1 LAPIHGPIITSRQ
14 TIELPLAA
22 LPTRVEWEARAKGKD
37 AAGYHARVQ
46 LERLDRGE
54 TLMTKIDYPIQTWK
68 FGDSL
73 AMIFLPGEVVIDFS
87 LRLKHE
93 LDRHRLWINAY
104 ANDDPCYIPSERILR
119 EGGYEGGGA
128 MIYYDVPGPFKPGLE
143 EKIISA
149 VHDQI
154 AKNFR
159 PPYDPKKTQGVLSP
173 QQSLATIRTKPNLQ
187 VDLVA
192 AEPLVASPVA
202 IDFGPDGRLWVAE
215 MLDYPE
221 GVDGKYKPGG
231 RIRVLESTRGDG
243 IYDKATVFLEN
254 LPFPTG
260 VTVWRNGVL
269 ICASPDIIYAEDTH
283 RDGKADVVRKLFTG
297 FGVDNFQAR
306 VNSLEFG
313 LDNWVYGS
321 CGLFGGKIKSLVTGE
336 TIQLGDRDFRIQPD
350 KGTLEP
356 ATGRTQQGR
365 VRDDWGNWFGCDN
378 SNLCWHY
385 PLADHYLR
393 RNSQVAA
400 PASAVLV
407 GGGDDPNRLY
417 PIRSQV
423 QLFKL
428 SGPPNRTTAAC
439 GIGIYRDDLLGP
451 EYRGNTFTCEPV
463 NLLVHRLQLTA
474 NGSTFTG
481 HRAADE
487 QQSEFLASSDSWFR
501 PVQARTGPDGCL
513 WIVDMHRYVIEHPRW
528 IPPEDLAKVETR
540 AGSTMGRIYR
550 VRPKN
555 TSPRP
560 IPRLDKLDMA
570 GLVAALDSPNGWQRD
585 MAGQMLI
592 WRNDRAAIVPLQRL
606 ATGCVRPETRL
617 QAMNILDGLGHL
629 QASDVEHALGDS
641 HPGVRRHAVRLTEK
655 FLGPVQSLGPILVK
669 LADDSDAQVRLQVA
683 FSLGAWSDHR
693 AGEALAA
700 LSLSH
705 PDDPYLTSAVLSS
718 VNRDNVAQVMG
729 GLLISSSAKP
739 PPEELMRK
747 VVAIGME
754 WADLNNLPNA
764 LAHITRQQNGRFQ
777 RWQLA
782 ALDGFLDALA
792 RQGKS
797 LEKLK
802 EHELVDAMVAECLAI
817 SADSKASEPDR
828 IAAIG
833 ILGRQPDQRDADLTR
848 LSQLL
853 VPQNSAA
860 IQSAALTGLG
870 RISDDRVADLV
881 ISGWSTQSPALKS
894 QVLDLLLMRKEWQRK
909 LMTAL
914 GKREIPPAQIDAA
927 RRLRLLENRD
937 AAIRAAAAKLF
948 EGATNTDRQK
958 VVQNYR
964 DVITMTG
971 DTRRGKE
978 AFAKRCSVC
987 HRLQDVGFVVGP
999 DLAALANKSPEYL
1012 LTSILD
1018 PSKEVDSRYIEYV
1031 ATTKVGRTFTGILAS
1046 ETATSIMLKGQEGKE
1061 QALLRADLDELQ
1073 STGKSLMPE
1082 GLEKDLTKQDLAD
1095 VIAYLSQA
1103 GTPPKNL
1110 PGNTPVLV
1118 KVENGRLLLLAKN
1131 AEIHGSDITFEVP
1144 FQNIGCWHDAQDH
1157 AAWTIE
1163 LDKEARFEI
1172 FLDYA
1177 CDDASAGNRFILEGG
1192 QPSLR
1197 GQVTGTGGWSQ
1208 YRQTKIGTLTLPA
1221 GTHRLILRSDAGTI
1235 KGALLDLR
1243 AIQLVSE
1250 KQGPR

>member
-1 LAPIHGPIITSRQ
+1 
-14 TIELPLAA
+14 
-22 LPTRVEWEARAKGKD
+22 
-37 AAGYHARVQ
+37 
-46 LERLDRGE
+46 
-54 TLMTKIDYPIQTWK
+54 M
-68 FGDSL
+68 
-73 AMIFLPGEVVIDFS
+73 
-87 LRLKHE
+87 
-93 LDRHRLWINAY
+93 
-104 ANDDPCYIPSERILR
+104 
-119 EGGYEGGGA
+119 
-128 MIYYDVPGPFKPGLE
+128 
-143 EKIISA
+143 
-149 VHDQI
+149 
-154 AKNFR
+154 
-159 PPYDPKKTQGVLSP
+159 
-173 QQSLATIRTKPNLQ
+173 
-187 VDLVA
+187 A

-215 MLDYPE
+215 MLDYPA
-221 GVDGKYKPGG
+221 GIDGKYKPGG
-231 RIRVLESTRGDG
+231 RIKVLESTKGDG
-243 IYDKATVFLEN
+243 IYDKATVFLDN
-254 LPFPTG
+254 IPFPTG
-260 VTVWRNGVL
+260 VTPWRKGVL
-269 ICASPDIIYAEDTH
+269 VCAAPDILYAEDTTPLTLPSPPSEGGEG
-283 RDGKADVVRKLFTG
+283 RVRGGGGKADVVKKLFSGWATH
-297 FGVDNFQAR
+297 NYQAR
-306 VNSLEFG
+306 VNGLEYG
-313 LDNWVYGS
+313 LDGWVYGS
-321 CGLFGGKIKSLVTGE
+321 GGIFGGDITSFSNPKPVPLTN
-336 TIQLGDRDFRIQPD
+336 RDFRINPD
-350 KGTLEP
+350 
-356 ATGRTQQGR
+356 TGVIEAAAGRSQHGR
-365 VRDDWGNWFGCDN
+365 VRNDWGDWFGCDN
-378 SNLCWHY
+378 STFLRHY

-393 RNSQVAA
+393 RNPHVAA
-400 PASAVLV
+400 PNNDVIV
-407 GGGDDPNRLY
+407 TDYPDWNRCY
-417 PIRSQV
+417 PLQNSI

-428 SGPPNRTTAAC
+428 SGPPGRATAAC
-439 GIGIYRDDLLGP
+439 GVGIYRDDLLGK
-451 EYRGNTFTCEPV
+451 EYTGNSFTCEPV
-463 NLLVHRLQLTA
+463 NLLVRRLVLTPK
-474 NGSTFTG
+474 GSTFSAR
-481 HRAADE
+481 RAPDE

-782 ALDGFLDALA
+782 ALAGFLDALT

-797 LEKLK
+797 LEKLTD
-802 EHELVDAMVAECLAI
+802 HEQVDAMVAECLAI

-987 HRLQDVGFVVGP
+987 HRL
-999 DLAALANKSPEYL
+999 
-1012 LTSILD
+1012 
-1018 PSKEVDSRYIEYV
+1018 
-1031 ATTKVGRTFTGILAS
+1031 
-1046 ETATSIMLKGQEGKE
+1046 
-1061 QALLRADLDELQ
+1061 
-1073 STGKSLMPE
+1073 
-1082 GLEKDLTKQDLAD
+1082 
-1095 VIAYLSQA
+1095 
-1103 GTPPKNL
+1103 
-1110 PGNTPVLV
+1110 
-1118 KVENGRLLLLAKN
+1118 
-1131 AEIHGSDITFEVP
+1131 
-1144 FQNIGCWHDAQDH
+1144 
-1157 AAWTIE
+1157 
-1163 LDKEARFEI
+1163 
-1172 FLDYA
+1172 
-1177 CDDASAGNRFILEGG
+1177 
-1192 QPSLR
+1192 
-1197 GQVTGTGGWSQ
+1197 
-1208 YRQTKIGTLTLPA
+1208 
-1221 GTHRLILRSDAGTI
+1221 
-1235 KGALLDLR
+1235 
-1243 AIQLVSE
+1243 
-1250 KQGPR
+1250 